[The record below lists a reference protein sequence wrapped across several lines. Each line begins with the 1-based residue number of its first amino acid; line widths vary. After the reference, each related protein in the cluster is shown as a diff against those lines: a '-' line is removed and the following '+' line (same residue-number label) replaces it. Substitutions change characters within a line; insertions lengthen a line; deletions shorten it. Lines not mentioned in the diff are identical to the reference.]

1 MLSSHDRRNGGI
13 VLALL
18 VALII
23 LVASAWSR
31 GTEYDED
38 YSVFIASG
46 VPRPVWPASVFTPA
60 DVQHVFSGHSSLQ
73 SVAQDLRQTDVHP
86 PLYFWTV
93 AAWRGVVGTS
103 LFETRLLSVLCSLAA
118 LVGVA
123 KLARLSGIPPVAAIL
138 LTIGCYGFAYTGS
151 IARGFALAQLCVIW
165 GTVLTLRTST
175 ALAATRERSAAPASI
190 FLAFAAGLALGLASF
205 TNYLAAFGG
214 AGALCW
220 LLLTQWRRVPV
231 WLAAGVGFCAVLP
244 FDLYFFIAQRSSR
257 TGQFPPFHLLPSL
270 VRLGKYSAANIFG
283 GLPLYAG
290 HLGGIL
296 LGGLLVL
303 AMFALLLLIALRWSR
318 IGVGQARLL
327 LAMAAV
333 ATPVG
338 LLLLGF
344 VFNNTPIELRYVAFA
359 TPFLALLLAGS
370 LASLPPRAGHGV
382 LAAVLCVQAVALL
395 GMMTRPETMQPQA
408 QTARSAA
415 RLEQPGALVLVP
427 YGNDGVGVLA
437 AFVREA
443 PPSMQML
450 VVAPGTDPAVLRAR
464 VGQASRVIL
473 VMLGLDGDSKATLPQ
488 MEDAGRHG
496 PARRVGPA
504 RQGLHGDHLAVHLDD
519 GLVDDVQV
527 AFGDR

>member
-13 VLALL
+13 VLAML

-38 YSVFIASG
+38 YSVFIAAG
-46 VPRPVWPASVFTPA
+46 GPRPAWPATVFTPVE
-60 DVQHVFSGHSSLQ
+60 VQHVFSGHSTMQ
-73 SVAQDLRQTDVHP
+73 SIAEDLRRTDVHP

-93 AAWRGVVGTS
+93 AAWRGVFGTS
-103 LFETRLLSVLCSLAA
+103 LFETRLFSVLCSLGA

-123 KLARLSGIPPVAAIL
+123 VLARLSGVPPVAAVL
-138 LTIGCYGFAYTGS
+138 LTVGCYGFAYTGS

-165 GTVLTLRTST
+165 GAVMVLRASLVVSALPRRSSSAPAMIGL
-175 ALAATRERSAAPASI
+175 ALAA
-190 FLAFAAGLALGLASF
+190 GLVLGLASF

-220 LLLTQWRRVPV
+220 LLLTQWRRVAV
-231 WLAAGVGFCAVLP
+231 WLAAGIGFCAVLP
-244 FDLYFFIAQRSSR
+244 LDLYFFIAQRSSR
-257 TGQFPPFHLLPSL
+257 TGQFPPFHLVPSL

-296 LGGLLVL
+296 LGGILVL

-318 IGVGQARLL
+318 IGTGRARLL
-327 LAMAAV
+327 LAMTAV

-370 LASLPPRAGHGV
+370 LASLPGRAGYAV
-382 LAAVLCVQAVALL
+382 LAAVLCIQAAALL

-415 RLEQPGALVLVP
+415 RLERAGALVLVP

-443 PPSMQML
+443 PPSMHML
-450 VVAPGTDPAVLRAR
+450 VVGPGADPAVLRHR
-464 VGQASRVIL
+464 VGNASRVIL

-488 MEDAGRHG
+488 MEHAFEGVSCWTQG
-496 PARRVGPA
+496 PTGF
-504 RQGLHGDHLAVHLDD
+504 DTI
-519 GLVDDVQV
+519 
-527 AFGDR
+527 AFDRAPSC